1 MKLGRKFPSVESVKN
16 IRKEGVYMSVGSV
29 QDKTYSLKELP
40 EDKMKVLEEYI
51 DSLEDKEGSLIHILH
66 KAQGLLGFLPME
78 VQLFIS
84 RKIDIPAAKVFGV
97 VSFYSYF
104 TTNPVGKHTI
114 SICMGTACF
123 VRSADKI
130 FDRFKELLGIEGG
143 ETTPDELFTLKDVR
157 CIGACGLAP
166 VVLVD
171 EKVYG
176 RVTLEDVEKILDEY
190 REV

>member
-1 MKLGRKFPSVESVKN
+1 
-16 IRKEGVYMSVGSV
+16 MSVGSV

-40 EDKMKVLEEYI
+40 EKEMKLLEEYI
-51 DSLEDKEGSLIHILH
+51 ESIEDKEGSLIHILH
-66 KAQGLLGFLPME
+66 KAQNLLGFLPME

-84 RKIDIPAAKVFGV
+84 RKLDIPAAKVFGV

-123 VRSADKI
+123 VKGADKI
-130 FDRFKELLGIEGG
+130 VDRFKDILGIQSG
-143 ETTPDELFTLKDVR
+143 ETTEDKIFTLRDVR

-171 EKVYG
+171 DKVYG
-176 RVTLEDVEKILDEY
+176 RVTLDDVEKILNEY